1 MQQSGTSP
9 IRTHFLSPQ
18 APERNISLTPRC
30 LTFLQSTNYESN
42 DITDVMV
49 SADVSVE
56 AGGRK
61 KHRCTNMSMFVV
73 I

>member
-30 LTFLQSTNYESN
+30 LTCLQSTDYCYA
-42 DITDVMV
+42 ITDVMV

-56 AGGRK
+56 AGGMK